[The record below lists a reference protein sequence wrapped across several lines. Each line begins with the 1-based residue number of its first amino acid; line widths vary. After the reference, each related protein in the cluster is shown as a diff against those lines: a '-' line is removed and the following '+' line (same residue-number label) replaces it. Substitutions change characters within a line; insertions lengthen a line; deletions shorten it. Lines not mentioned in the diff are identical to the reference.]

1 MKRFF
6 DKVKK
11 SNGCWEWKA
20 QKNKDGYGRFKLDG
34 KVVYSHRVSWEMY
47 NGTIPESMAVLHH
60 CNNPGCVNPDHL
72 FLGTHADNVAD
83 RVAKGRSATG
93 SENGRA
99 KLDEEK
105 VAAIRE
111 MLANGDTK
119 TSVADKFGV
128 DRKAIY
134 DIGIGKTWIDSSIGR
149 APV

>member
-1 MKRFF
+1 M
-6 DKVKK
+6 
-11 SNGCWEWKA
+11 
-20 QKNKDGYGRFKLDG
+20 
-34 KVVYSHRVSWEMY
+34 
-47 NGTIPESMAVLHH
+47 
-60 CNNPGCVNPDHL
+60 
-72 FLGTHADNVAD
+72 GTHADNVAD